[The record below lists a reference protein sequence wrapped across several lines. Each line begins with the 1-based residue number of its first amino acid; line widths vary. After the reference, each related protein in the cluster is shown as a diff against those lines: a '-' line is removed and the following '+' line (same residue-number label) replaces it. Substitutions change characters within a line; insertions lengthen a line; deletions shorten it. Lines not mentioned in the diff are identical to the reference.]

1 MVFRLGK
8 VSYGRSPSGV
18 KTPEHG
24 SGESARLKP
33 CPDRHELSTRVEDI
47 AGPAR
52 NELLRFSRH
61 AHRRAE
67 QRARRRVRMLNASR
81 MRSPAQRTG
90 ITLRPAAIFE
100 QRYSVRNGEDL
111 RVGTDQSESIGAGFV
126 AAALRPPAFWGPAEA
141 RANVH
146 TQRFAFRAPEEDD
159 ESVKM
164 SNITNGRAS
173 TVTPGLRAVYPR
185 LKRQVLFSTNER
197 FSPAANSATNRKQ
210 STSLFLFNT
219 NEAPPITTHHSL
231 ITNHGDSKWPK
242 N

>member
-1 MVFRLGK
+1 M
-8 VSYGRSPSGV
+8 
-18 KTPEHG
+18 
-24 SGESARLKP
+24 
-33 CPDRHELSTRVEDI
+33 EDI

-67 QRARRRVRMLNASR
+67 QRARRRVLHASR

-90 ITLRPAAIFE
+90 ITLGPQRFSNNATAFETVKTTCWNGPSGAA
-100 QRYSVRNGEDL
+100 QVCSGGL
-111 RVGTDQSESIGAGFV
+111 KAASLGAE
-126 AAALRPPAFWGPAEA
+126 P
-141 RANVH
+141 ANVH

-173 TVTPGLRAVYPR
+173 TVTPALRAVYPR

-219 NEAPPITTHHSL
+219 NEAPPITTHQSL
-231 ITNHGDSKWPK
+231 ITNHGDCKWPK